1 MATRNRLRF
10 VRALA
15 GSVAVLVAATG
26 LASADEIALERGASE
41 VADTLLEELGEA
53 MTREM
58 NKGGPT
64 EAIVVCTRLASEVAG
79 RLSREHG
86 WRVTRVGTRVRNPL
100 LGMPDAWEQRVLAE
114 FAERAAKKESFA
126 SMTHHEVVT
135 EPAGQY
141 FRFMKPILV
150 QKKCL
155 FCHGARDQIPEPI
168 RMLLKKHYP
177 FDVATGYKVGE
188 LRGAVTI
195 KQPLGGQDR

>member
-15 GSVAVLVAATG
+15 GSVVVLVAATG
-26 LASADEIALERGASE
+26 IASADEIALEQGASE
-41 VADTLLEELGEA
+41 VAETFLEELGEA
-53 MTREM
+53 MTQEM
-58 NKGGPT
+58 TERGPV
-64 EAIVVCTRLASEVAG
+64 EAIIVCTKLAPDIAG
-79 RLSREHG
+79 RLSRERG

-150 QKKCL
+150 QQKCL
-155 FCHGARDQIPEPI
+155 FCHGSRDQIPEPI

-177 FDVATGYKVGE
+177 FDVATGYKAGE
-188 LRGAVTI
+188 LRGAVSI
-195 KQPLGGQDR
+195 KQPFGEQDR

>member
-1 MATRNRLRF
+1 
-10 VRALA
+10 
-15 GSVAVLVAATG
+15 
-26 LASADEIALERGASE
+26 
-41 VADTLLEELGEA
+41 
-53 MTREM
+53 
-58 NKGGPT
+58 
-64 EAIVVCTRLASEVAG
+64 
-79 RLSREHG
+79 REHVG
-86 WRVTRVGTRVRNPL
+86 RVARVVRRVRNPL

-141 FRFMKPILV
+141 FRVMQRILG

-155 FCHGARDQIPEPI
+155 LCQRSRDQIPEPI

-188 LRGAVTI
+188 LRGAVT
-195 KQPLGGQDR
+195 